1 MEEETGINSENEF
14 SNDVVTSNFD
24 SSAAEFAKTT
34 EQPLTDEEM
43 RNCKYCSYQ
52 APDWP
57 VRILFIFITCFI
69 FSQLLFQLSTLFITV
84 IFRLTR

>member
-1 MEEETGINSENEF
+1 MEEETVINSENEF

-57 VRILFIFITCFI
+57 VRLLFLFTTSKFP
-69 FSQLLFQLSTLFITV
+69 QLLFQLSTLTV
-84 IFRLTR
+84 TLKLTR